1 MSNLWF
7 NIRFGTRHFQW
18 SRDWKITFSVNPYFI
33 ENPPAKWFE
42 VYCLFGEQFGVD

>member
-7 NIRFGTRHFQW
+7 NIRFGVRHWQW
-18 SRDWKITFSVNPYFI
+18 GPDGMSFSPNSYWL

-42 VYCLFGEQFGVD
+42 IYCLFGEQFGVD